1 MSNRA
6 LWLACCFLGISG
18 CNTSSIFGDTPQPV
32 SVDVA
37 FWGSVLEV
45 GSISRVC
52 AFGMASWG
60 LAVATHQVEAWTLSD
75 PTLAIIKQM
84 PDPADRY
91 ACILLQP
98 IRQGRLTVTARMAG
112 LDGVSS
118 VRLIPAIKTVQ
129 LSPST
134 FTLNVGDTASIASTV
149 ITVNGD
155 TLRDLPILWR
165 ESDYGVVSMVVGYGI
180 GPAARSVVQADAV
193 GQNIVTAQAATSR
206 QDSATNV
213 RGQAQV
219 TVVPRPVP

>member
-45 GSISRVC
+45 GSVSRVC

-75 PTLAIIKQM
+75 PTLAKIDQM

-91 ACILLQP
+91 ACILVRPVRPGL
-98 IRQGRLTVTARMAG
+98 LTVTARMAG
-112 LDGVSS
+112 LDGVNT

-129 LSPST
+129 VSPSAL
-134 FTLNVGDTASIASTV
+134 TLNIGDTASIAATV
-149 ITVNGD
+149 ITVDGD
-155 TLRDLPILWR
+155 TLRDVPILWR
-165 ESDYGVVSMVVGYGI
+165 ESDYGVVSNVVFYGI
-180 GPAARSVVQADAV
+180 GAATRSVVQADAI
-193 GQNIVTAQAATSR
+193 GQNIVTAAAATSR

-213 RGQAQV
+213 KGQAR
-219 TVVPRPVP
+219 VVVNPRPIP